1 MFNKGLNRE
10 YSTKPQYEKMN
21 GAINMAIGRLVRSA
35 IKYGPIAYP
44 IIRKV
49 MNNRK
54 KNNANNENDARNRSD
69 SRKSR

>member
-1 MFNKGLNRE
+1 
-10 YSTKPQYEKMN
+10 
-21 GAINMAIGRLVRSA
+21 MAIGRLVRSA

-49 MNNRK
+49 INKRK
-54 KNNANNENDARNRSD
+54 KNNTNNENDTRSD

>member
-1 MFNKGLNRE
+1 
-10 YSTKPQYEKMN
+10 
-21 GAINMAIGRLVRSA
+21 MAIGRLVKSA

-54 KNNANNENDARNRSD
+54 KNQTNGEDASRSRSG

>member
-1 MFNKGLNRE
+1 
-10 YSTKPQYEKMN
+10 
-21 GAINMAIGRLVRSA
+21 MAIGRLVRSA

-54 KNNANNENDARNRSD
+54 KNSDNGEDTSPNRSD
-69 SRKSR
+69 SSKRR

>member
-1 MFNKGLNRE
+1 
-10 YSTKPQYEKMN
+10 
-21 GAINMAIGRLVRSA
+21 MAIGRLVRSA

-54 KNNANNENDARNRSD
+54 KNSTNNENNKRSD
-69 SRKSR
+69 SPKSR

>member
-1 MFNKGLNRE
+1 
-10 YSTKPQYEKMN
+10 
-21 GAINMAIGRLVRSA
+21 MAIGRLFKSA

-54 KNNANNENDARNRSD
+54 KNNTNNENDTRNRSD
-69 SRKSR
+69 SNKNR

>member
-1 MFNKGLNRE
+1 
-10 YSTKPQYEKMN
+10 MN

>member
-1 MFNKGLNRE
+1 
-10 YSTKPQYEKMN
+10 
-21 GAINMAIGRLVRSA
+21 MAIGRLVRSA

-54 KNNANNENDARNRSD
+54 RTTQTMKTMHATAAIHEKPLNDKGR
-69 SRKSR
+69 RK

>member
-1 MFNKGLNRE
+1 
-10 YSTKPQYEKMN
+10 
-21 GAINMAIGRLVRSA
+21 MAIGRLVRSA

-54 KNNANNENDARNRSD
+54 KNNNNGENNSQNQTD

>member
-1 MFNKGLNRE
+1 
-10 YSTKPQYEKMN
+10 
-21 GAINMAIGRLVRSA
+21 MAIGRLLRSA

-54 KNNANNENDARNRSD
+54 KNNGEVTDASRTRTD
-69 SRKSR
+69 SNKRR